1 MSTHATASRILLIQG
16 ANMAYLGQREP
27 EIYGRTTAAELDAML
42 AAHAR
47 EHGAELEVL
56 YTHVEGEAIGR
67 IYEAVA
73 QGADGLL
80 MNPAGFA
87 HAGYALRDCLRAV
100 APRLPYVEVHM
111 SNIEARGITSVMAG
125 AARGTIAG
133 FGLRSYFMGLD
144 ALLAIVQDERARR
157 GAA

>member
-1 MSTHATASRILLIQG
+1 MTSAAGPTRVLLIQG

-42 AAHAR
+42 TTHASER
-47 EHGAELEVL
+47 GVQLDIL
-56 YTHVEGEAIGR
+56 YTHVEGDAIGR
-67 IYEAVA
+67 IYQAVA
-73 QGADGLL
+73 DGASGLV

-111 SNIEARGITSVMAG
+111 SNIQARGIDSVMAE

-133 FGLRSYFMGLD
+133 FGVRSYTMGLD
-144 ALLAIVQDERARR
+144 ALLAIIDDGRAIQERA
-157 GAA
+157 

>member
-1 MSTHATASRILLIQG
+1 MMDAGGSPRVLLIQG

-47 EHGAELEVL
+47 EHGVQLEIL

-67 IYEAVA
+67 IYQAVA
-73 QGADGLL
+73 DGVSGLV

-133 FGLRSYFMGLD
+133 FGVRSYFMGFD
-144 ALLAIVQDERARR
+144 ALLEILRDERARQER
-157 GAA
+157 T